1 MVIIM
6 SCAAKSPQ
14 TMLKMQIPSQNG
26 RLTEEEKSGAE
37 NLSL

>member
-1 MVIIM
+1 MVIM
-6 SCAAKSPQ
+6 SCAAESPQ

-26 RLTEEEKSGAE
+26 RRTEEEKSGVE